1 MLNTDTRLWATDGE
15 AEKLAAAVRELVSH
29 EPVADLAEAE
39 GRIFGCMGGA
49 SELMIEAAV
58 TVSEVRNRR
67 LWHPG
72 WPSFEAWRRHME
84 DEREAH
90 NIPYSTWA
98 TWCAT
103 VDLLLDLE
111 VDPRRLGQDLR
122 QSVVRR
128 MAQAVGHRQGLG
140 MDDLGIPKEQV
151 VAIIVGA
158 SMERARGWKGE
169 KPYTKALNN
178 FVGQRRGESIWA
190 SIIWRDDGQAELV
203 LHHDGTALPEAES
216 FSGTTA
222 EELLDS
228 ARPDGAELHGIFEW
242 DDRKAAEAWRLDMA
256 RRLLNALQ
264 NGEEQAGTFTILCGF
279 LVNWAERFL
288 RDKLGMR

>member
-1 MLNTDTRLWATDGE
+1 MLNTDVRLWDAGGE

-29 EPVADLAEAE
+29 EPVADLDEAE
-39 GRIFGCMGGA
+39 GRIFGCMAGG

-72 WPSFEAWRRHME
+72 WPSFDAWRRHME

-140 MDDLGIPKEQV
+140 MDDLGMPREQIV
-151 VAIIVGA
+151 SIIVGA
-158 SMERARGWKGE
+158 SLERARGWKGE
-169 KPYTKALNN
+169 KPYTKALDNL
-178 FVGQRRGESIWA
+178 VGQRKGESIHAWLFH
-190 SIIWRDDGQAELV
+190 RDDGQTDLYLERRGV
-203 LHHDGTALPEAES
+203 SLPGPGAYS
-216 FSGTTA
+216 DVSA
-222 EELLDS
+222 EELLEASEAAD
-228 ARPDGAELHGIFEW
+228 AEWHGVFEW
-242 DDRKAAEAWRLDMA
+242 DDEKAAQEWRLQQA
-256 RRLLNALQ
+256 RRLLSSLQ
-264 NGEEQAGTFTILCGF
+264 NDEEQAGRFTILCGF

-288 RDKLGMR
+288 QDKLGMR